1 MSNLGGYDRNS
12 FYDSNG
18 VAYLTRFLQSEHRIK
33 GIMQSDDKIPN
44 LDGTIQLLEWNSDKR
59 AIPRQIFHVQ
69 VKTMNH

>member
-44 LDGTIQLLEWNSDKR
+44 LDGTIQLLEWNSIRGRFPDRYFMCKSK
-59 AIPRQIFHVQ
+59 Q
-69 VKTMNH
+69 